1 MSLSVIVTV
10 FISLKVDDLLLS
22 LERRYWIMALKNLS
36 YFTEFNAS
44 LFFAQKELRFISATK
59 WIEKS
64 ETGSEIEKGVKVGVL
79 IFSDD
84 SDYPNEK
91 NNIGEQLTV
100 KVPLASTKDYD
111 SYQPMITTVEIVDI
125 EKAVVYGE
133 YRNQLSLIA
142 KVNEVVEL

>member
-1 MSLSVIVTV
+1 
-10 FISLKVDDLLLS
+10 
-22 LERRYWIMALKNLS
+22 MALKNLTH
-36 YFTEFNAS
+36 FTEFNAS

-79 IFSDD
+79 IFSDE
-84 SDYPNEK
+84 SEYPNENK
-91 NNIGEQLTV
+91 NIGEKLTI
-100 KVPLASTKDYD
+100 KVPFASLKDYD
-111 SYQPMITTVEIVDI
+111 SFQPMITAVEIVGI

-133 YRNQLSLIA
+133 YRNQLSLTA